1 MIEAHINGILENKRA
16 GVMKVRPIGIYLL
29 YKNIGSGAFE
39 LGQQSDAQEFLYF
52 LLGDLIQASFGYLR
66 LVPFSYEKLTFV
78 PQIFQG

>member
-1 MIEAHINGILENKRA
+1 
-16 GVMKVRPIGIYLL
+16 MKVRPIGIYLL